1 MKGVSTMIPNQIPN
15 HEMNEDVGHIEQ
27 MKTMSSLPS
36 RSEVHRKKK
45 KEKKKKKKSKAK
57 IRFPLI
63 KLLVLF
69 FILLP
74 IVFYSVYV
82 YLQDRPVYK
91 QNSSEFV
98 SERNADQETVIS
110 IPSKQ

>member
-1 MKGVSTMIPNQIPN
+1 MKGGSTMIPNQIPN
-15 HEMNEDVGHIEQ
+15 HEMNKDVGHVEQ
-27 MKTMSSLPS
+27 TKTRSSLPS

-45 KEKKKKKKSKAK
+45 KEKKKRKKSKAK

-74 IVFYSVYV
+74 IVFYFVYV

-91 QNSSEFV
+91 QNSSESV
-98 SERNADQETVIS
+98 SEQNADQESMIS
-110 IPSKQ
+110 ISAEQ

>member
-1 MKGVSTMIPNQIPN
+1 MKGVSTMIPNK
-15 HEMNEDVGHIEQ
+15 EMNKSIGHIEQ
-27 MKTMSSLPS
+27 TKTKSSLPS

-45 KEKKKKKKSKAK
+45 KKSKAK
-57 IRFPLI
+57 IKFPLI

-74 IVFYSVYV
+74 IGFYCIYA

-91 QNSSEFV
+91 QNSSEAVGEWNANQESLV
-98 SERNADQETVIS
+98 SIS
-110 IPSKQ
+110 TRQ